1 MTKKLLALPF
11 LISLTIVG
19 ACTQAPGEADPSVI
33 TSRSAV
39 WEEALNAGDIDT
51 LTGLYA
57 EDARLLPPNGAIAV
71 GHDAVRAIFGGM
83 IDAGLTGELTSLEA
97 GVAGDIGYN
106 VGAYKLFADG
116 EVIDTGKYMETWR
129 RGEDGQWRY
138 TNDIWNS
145 DLPVPEP
152 APAGDGMDATHVM
165 ILHEVEDGARW
176 LDAWR
181 GEDGRRTMFKANGA
195 HHVHTFQ
202 SADNPNL
209 TGLVI
214 AVHDMEAL
222 KAMLS
227 SEEGAAAA
235 AEDGVDLDNM
245 TLLTEA
251 E

>member
-1 MTKKLLALPF
+1 MTRLL
-11 LISLTIVG
+11 LTIPMLIIMA
-19 ACTQAPGEADPSVI
+19 ACNQAPAPADPSVI

-51 LTGLYA
+51 LTDLYT
-57 EDARLLPPNGAIAV
+57 EDTRLLPPNGEIAI

-83 IDAGLTGELTSLEA
+83 IEAGLTGELNSLETK
-97 GVAGDIGYN
+97 VVGDMGYN
-106 VGAYKLFADG
+106 VGAYKLFAG
-116 EVIDTGKYMETWR
+116 EELVDTGKYMEIWE
-129 RGEDGQWRY
+129 RGDDGQWRY

-145 DLPVPEP
+145 DLPAAMPE
-152 APAGDGMDATHVM
+152 GDGMDLTHVM
-165 ILHEVEDGARW
+165 VLHEVEDGAHW

-181 GEDGRRTMFKANGA
+181 GEEGRRTLFKANGV
-195 HHVHTFQ
+195 HHAHTFQ
-202 SADNPNL
+202 SPDNPNL
-209 TGLVI
+209 TGIVM
-214 AVHDMEAL
+214 AVQDMEAL

-245 TLLTEA
+245 TMLMEA